1 MTDRNSATFTGW
13 WPLRLWCGIVFI
25 LVAVFPTGQAVAQAA
40 PEAATPSFVNP
51 IFPPDRSY
59 TVYLRWPFASSRI
72 GLPRLE
78 ILTPKGSEFVRIDTG
93 ITTSSLPSVSELR
106 VRRISMFAKH
116 GEWRPLYGERNTYPE
131 EYRGALVQLAPR
143 RGSLPII
150 EIEVRAYNEGLAWRL
165 LFPQG
170 GAADT
175 IRIDAETTT
184 YTLPKGTAA
193 WSTIRAQDKYARVPV
208 ESIPEGSERPLTLEF
223 PNGNFGALAEAGL
236 DDFAR
241 MKFSPAPASADGEP
255 AIRAVLDSPAEIPVP
270 SAMPWRVVLLGNSA
284 GQLLEYNYLLLSLN
298 EPSKIEDTSW
308 IKPGKVMREVTLSTK
323 GGKALVDFAA
333 AHNIQYIEYDAGWY
347 GREDDDKQD
356 ARTVTPDPERTKK
369 IPKWSGLKLQ
379 EVIDYAK
386 SKNVGV
392 ILYVNRRHLETQ
404 LDELL
409 PLYKSWGVAGLK
421 FGFVNVG
428 SQQSTR
434 WLHDAV
440 RKAAEHQLMVDVHD
454 EYRPTGLSR
463 TWPNLMTQ
471 EGILGNEA
479 MPDATHN
486 VTLPFTRGLAGAAD
500 YTICYYTP
508 RIRTTH
514 PHQLALAVIM
524 YSPWQFVFWYDQPSD
539 FKNEPE
545 MKFFEQLP
553 SVWDDTRVVSGEIGK
568 YISIARRKG
577 DAWWLATA
585 NNTEARP
592 LEVPLRFLDAKQRY
606 IVDLYDEP
614 GPQNTGAKMSPR
626 TKVAVSS
633 CLLES
638 TAPLKLSL
646 PASGGHVAVFR
657 PVTANAPG
665 QLRPCA
671 GMEVAR

>member
-1 MTDRNSATFTGW
+1 MAF
-13 WPLRLWCGIVFI
+13 
-25 LVAVFPTGQAVAQAA
+25 AQAA
-40 PEAATPSFVNP
+40 PESSERSMVTPV
-51 IFPPDRSY
+51 FPPDRSY
-59 TVYLRWPFASSRI
+59 TVYLRWPLGATRM
-72 GLPRLE
+72 GLPKLE
-78 ILTPKGSEFVRIDTG
+78 VRTPGGSEMMRINPGIDTP
-93 ITTSSLPSVSELR
+93 SLPPASELR
-106 VRRISMFAKH
+106 VHRMSPFAKH
-116 GEWRPLYGERNTYPE
+116 GEWKPVYGERNSYPE
-131 EYRGALVQLAPR
+131 EFRGILVQLAPR
-143 RGSLPII
+143 RGTLPLV

-170 GAADT
+170 GASSS
-175 IRIDAETTT
+175 IQVNAETTT
-184 YTLPKGTAA
+184 YSFPKGTAA
-193 WSTIRAQDKYARVPV
+193 WSTDRAQAKYERVPV
-208 ESIPEGSERPLTLEF
+208 EAIQEGCERPFTLEF
-223 PNGNFGALAEAGL
+223 PGGHFGALSEAGL

-241 MKFSPAPASADGEP
+241 MKFSPAPAAADGSP
-255 AIRAVLDSPAEIPVP
+255 SNRATLDSPAEIPVP
-270 SAMPWRVVLLGNSA
+270 SAMPWRVLLLGSSA
-284 GQLLEYNYLLLSLN
+284 GQLLERNYLPLNLN
-298 EPSKIEDTSW
+298 EASKIADTSW

-333 AHNIQYIEYDAGWY
+333 KHHIEYIEYDAGWY
-347 GREDDDKQD
+347 GHEYDDKQD
-356 ARTVTPDPERTKK
+356 ARTVTPDPDRTGK
-369 IPKWSGLKLQ
+369 IPNWGGLRLQ

-386 SKNVGV
+386 SKDVGV
-392 ILYVNRRHLETQ
+392 ILYVNRRHLEKQ

-409 PLYKSWGVAGLK
+409 PLYKSWGVTGLK
-421 FGFVNVG
+421 YGFVNVG
-428 SQQSTR
+428 SQQWTR

-440 RKAAEHQLMVDVHD
+440 RKAAAHQMMVDVHD

-486 VTLPFTRGLAGAAD
+486 VTLPFTRGLAGAGD

-553 SVWDDTRVVSGEIGK
+553 TVWDDTRVMKGEIGK

-577 DAWWLATA
+577 DTWWLATA
-585 NNTEARP
+585 NNTEARV
-592 LEVPLRFLDAKQRY
+592 LEVPLGFLDAKRRY
-606 IVDLYDEP
+606 VVDLYEEP
-614 GPQNTGAKMSPR
+614 SASNAHATMSPR

-638 TAPLKLSL
+638 RTALQLSL

-657 PVTANAPG
+657 PVSANDSGLPAPCEG
-665 QLRPCA
+665 LDGSR
-671 GMEVAR
+671 